1 MNNLAFH
8 FILVN
13 YILGF
18 YKYEKT
24 ENLLCNTPS
33 KVRNKVNKAPALLNI
48 SITEKRSVDN
58 VGTIE

>member
-33 KVRNKVNKAPALLNI
+33 KVRNKVNKAPALFEHLYNG
-48 SITEKRSVDN
+48 KRSCR
-58 VGTIE
+58 